1 MPYEL
6 VHLITIQVIIERRV
20 VRSQFF
26 YTIRA
31 FLKTFNGFQPTRAS
45 RRVAFENFVP
55 NRVFESH
62 SSPMPSGD
70 RLDVPLATDLS

>member
-26 YTIRA
+26 YA
-31 FLKTFNGFQPTRAS
+31 VGGLLKTFSGLKPARAS
-45 RRVAFENFVP
+45 RRVALENFVP
-55 NRVFESH
+55 NGVFESH

-70 RLDVPLATDLS
+70 RLDVPMATDPS